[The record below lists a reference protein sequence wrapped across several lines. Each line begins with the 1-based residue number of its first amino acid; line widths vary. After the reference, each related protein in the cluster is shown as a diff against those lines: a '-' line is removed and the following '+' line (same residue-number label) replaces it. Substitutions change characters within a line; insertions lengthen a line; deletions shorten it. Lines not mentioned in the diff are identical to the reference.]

1 MGWTERKPGEPVQ
14 HRLFEEGFAT
24 VSSTLVLAGRSRADP
39 GGQRGLGQA
48 VAAFFHGGAGHSEL
62 PERCGYLAGLKVL
75 RELNRA
81 YRLDELIT

>member
-1 MGWTERKPGEPVQ
+1 VVGPGFGRWLRYCEAAWPAVREQ
-14 HRLFEEGFAT
+14 I
-24 VSSTLVLAGRSRADP
+24 LAARADSDK
-39 GGQRGLGQA
+39 A